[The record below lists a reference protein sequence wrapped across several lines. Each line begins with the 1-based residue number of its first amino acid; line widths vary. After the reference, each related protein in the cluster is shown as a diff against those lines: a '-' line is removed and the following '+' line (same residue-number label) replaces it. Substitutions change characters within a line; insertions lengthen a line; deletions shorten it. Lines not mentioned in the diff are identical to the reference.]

1 MTAISLRAAPPRS
14 VLRFGLS
21 ILASLL
27 LHVAVFWPLNALLK
41 PPVPVPAMML
51 EAILL
56 EPPVAAE
63 VPEPESTE
71 PEPPPVEQSATQ
83 PVPPPASQPAAVPPA
98 PTITPKPPEPQ
109 VKAANAAMDEKI
121 KQKYYPREAI
131 ARGLEGD
138 VVVLLILKP
147 SGEVTGAMVATSSG
161 HPILDEAAL
170 TAAWQITSLPAGLRQ
185 FLLPVQFR
193 LD

>member
-1 MTAISLRAAPPRS
+1 MTAISLRAVPP
-14 VLRFGLS
+14 VLRLGLS

-27 LHVAVFWPLNALLK
+27 LHVAVSWPLNALLK
-41 PPVPVPAMML
+41 PPVPVPVVML

-63 VPEPESTE
+63 VPEPEEEPEISE
-71 PEPPPVEQSATQ
+71 PEPHPLEAPKAVDP
-83 PVPPPASQPAAVPPA
+83 PVPPPLAVPPA
-98 PTITPKPPEPQ
+98 PTIQPKPPEPQ
-109 VKAANAAMDEKI
+109 AKLVNPATAEKI
-121 KQKYYPREAI
+121 KQEYYPREAI

-147 SGEVTGAMVATSSG
+147 SGAVTGAMVATSSG
-161 HPILDEAAL
+161 HAILDEAAL
-170 TAAWQITSLPAGLRQ
+170 AAAMRITRLPAGLSQ
-185 FLLPVQFR
+185 LLLPVQFR

>member
-1 MTAISLRAAPPRS
+1 MTAISLRAAPPSS

-27 LHVAVFWPLNALLK
+27 LHVVVFWPLSIFLK
-41 PPVPVPAMML
+41 APEPVPAMML
-51 EAILL
+51 EAIFL

-71 PEPPPVEQSATQ
+71 PEPPPVEQPANQ
-83 PVPPPASQPAAVPPA
+83 PAPPPVAIPPA
-98 PTITPKPPEPQ
+98 PTFSPKPPELSG
-109 VKAANAAMDEKI
+109 KAMNSAMAEKI
-121 KQKYYPREAI
+121 KQEYYPREAI

-170 TAAWQITSLPAGLRQ
+170 TAAWRITSLPAGLRQ